1 MVDCLF
7 GQQHFGFVHFYSALP
22 VKSISCVDCR
32 KKGILHLEVLNLKR
46 FFAQLWQEVLN
57 AAGSGLDVIMTY
69 RRVSEP
75 ALLIKG

>member
-1 MVDCLF
+1 MLTV
-7 GQQHFGFVHFYSALP
+7 
-22 VKSISCVDCR
+22 R
-32 KKGILHLEVLNLKR
+32 KKGTLHLEVLSLKC

>member
-1 MVDCLF
+1 MLTV
-7 GQQHFGFVHFYSALP
+7 
-22 VKSISCVDCR
+22 R
-32 KKGILHLEVLNLKR
+32 KKGIFHLEVLNLKC